1 MALSKPLPCSQPQ
14 FLYLYRRELVSL
26 VPGVFFGGGFLAF
39 EIRASEAQ
47 AREVLKNR
55 LTAALDSISLVRVGS
70 CPGHRWNLIIYPEQV
85 LP

>member
-1 MALSKPLPCSQPQ
+1 M
-14 FLYLYRRELVSL
+14 
-26 VPGVFFGGGFLAF
+26 GGGFLAF